1 MNEKDDKTK
10 STRKKRL
17 KSALIATAKLGV
29 SALSI
34 FGGMELY
41 DSFFKRYDKPDYS
54 LVAGEYCFER
64 VSHKLSREK
73 ISFLSNSVRL
83 QGYYYEVKGSKGLI
97 VLSHGMHAGAD
108 DYLPMTLFFVKN
120 GYSVFSYDYK
130 GTHESDG
137 ESTVGMCES
146 LVDLDHALAFL
157 ESDKRFSNKKLFLV
171 GHSWGAYATASVLS
185 LHRVSACACIAGF
198 NSGYTLI
205 LEKGYQYAG
214 ELADKGVPKVFLEQY
229 QKKLFGKYINFSAV
243 KGINSGNTPVLIAH
257 GVDDK
262 VIGYNHQSIHARRSE
277 ITNPNV
283 TYYIGEGLNG
293 GHDSIWHSAESVE
306 YQNWFKQLLKT
317 EKKEKGRDLTDDE
330 KRNLYKKV
338 NHELYSEINKELF
351 SEIINL
357 FNKQL

>member
-1 MNEKDDKTK
+1 MTEKENKTK
-10 STRKKRL
+10 STRKNRFV
-17 KSALIATAKLGV
+17 SALFATAKFGV
-29 SALSI
+29 GALSV

-73 ISFLSNSVRL
+73 ISFFSNSVRL
-83 QGYYYEVKGSKGLI
+83 QGYFYEVKGSKGLI

-108 DYLPMTLFFVKN
+108 DYLPMVLFFVGN

-130 GTHESDG
+130 GTHESGG
-137 ESTVGMCES
+137 ESTVGMCQS
-146 LVDLDHALAFL
+146 LVDLDGALNFIKSN
-157 ESDKRFSNKKLFLV
+157 ERFSGKKLFLV

-185 LHRVSACACIAGF
+185 LHSVSACACISGF

-214 ELADKGVPKVFLEQY
+214 ELADRGVPKVFLEQY

-257 GVDDK
+257 GVDDM
-262 VIGYNHQSIHARRSE
+262 VIGYNHQSIIAKRSE

-293 GHDSIWHSAESVE
+293 GHDSIWHSAESVQ
-306 YQNWFKQLLKT
+306 YQKWFKQLLKNAKA
-317 EKKEKGRDLTDDE
+317 EKDRDLTDDE
-330 KRNLYKKV
+330 KRNLYNKV
-338 NHELYSEINKELF
+338 DHELYSEINKELF